1 MTSTKTTSKPISKP
15 ISKPA
20 KRATSKPAAVLT
32 AATAVEAGKEA
43 AEAVAKAGNNVAAA
57 AAGYDQAV
65 AMTKERVEK
74 TSKAVFQ
81 GYGDFSSVGQENM
94 DAVVQSGTIY
104 AKGVETIG
112 REVMSFAKAAVD
124 NNVAATKAM
133 FGAKSLREVVDL
145 QNELTRK
152 TFDRFLAEYGKLT
165 EMSVKLATDASEPI
179 QTRVKTTVEKAVKP
193 VRA

>member
-1 MTSTKTTSKPISKP
+1 MTSTKTTSKP

-65 AMTKERVEK
+65 AMTKEQVEK

-81 GYGDFSSVGQENM
+81 GYGDFNSLGQENL

-112 REVMSFAKAAVD
+112 REVMSFAKAAMD

-152 TFDRFLAEYGKLT
+152 TFDRFVAEYGKLT

-179 QTRVKTTVEKAVKP
+179 QTRVEKAVKP
-193 VRA
+193 VVA